1 LLDLRY
7 HGVILY
13 GDMRVVVAKPRGFCA
28 GVERAIE
35 IVEMALE
42 MYGPPIY
49 VRHAIVHNKRV
60 VDSLR
65 QKGAVFVEDLGE
77 INDPEAR
84 VIFSAHGV
92 SPAVIDEAKRRGFQI
107 VDAVCP
113 LVTKVHNEVRHYSE
127 MGYTIILVGHRDH
140 VEVIGTKGEAPD
152 SVVVVESVSEAL
164 AVNVPDPEK
173 VAYVTQ
179 TTLSVDD
186 TKEIVAALERRFPK
200 IAKPSKLDI
209 CYATQNRQDAVKKLA
224 EISDVIFIVGS
235 PESSNS
241 NRLVEVAKSCGVRK
255 AYLIEDTEGLGG
267 VETLER
273 DMTVGISS
281 GASTPEVIIEELLA
295 KLKDLGATTFEEFSL
310 KEESTKFPFPHS
322 LEFSTG

>member
-1 LLDLRY
+1 
-7 HGVILY
+7 
-13 GDMRVVVAKPRGFCA
+13 
-28 GVERAIE
+28 
-35 IVEMALE
+35 

-65 QKGAVFVEDLGE
+65 RKGAVFVEKLDE
-77 INDPEAR
+77 IKDPEAR

-92 SPAVIDEAKRRGFQI
+92 SPAVLDEARRRGFQI

-152 SVVVVESVSEAL
+152 SVVVVESASEAL
-164 AVNVPDPEK
+164 SVNVPDPEK

-186 TKEIVAALERRFPK
+186 TREIIAALVKRFPYICGPDVK
-200 IAKPSKLDI
+200 DI

-241 NRLVEVAKSCGVRK
+241 NRLVEVAKSCGIRK

-267 VETLER
+267 VGVLER
-273 DMTVGISS
+273 GMTVGISS
-281 GASTPEVIIEELLA
+281 GASTPEVIIEELVA
-295 KLKDLGATTFEEFSL
+295 KLRNLGAASFEEFSL

>member
-1 LLDLRY
+1 
-7 HGVILY
+7 
-13 GDMRVVVAKPRGFCA
+13 MRVVVAKPRGFCA

-35 IVEMALE
+35 IVERALE

-65 QKGAVFVEDLGE
+65 QKGAVFVEQLDE
-77 INDPEAR
+77 IKDPASR

-92 SPAVIDEAKRRGFQI
+92 SPSVLEEAKRRGFQI

-113 LVTKVHNEVRHYSE
+113 LVTKVHSEVRHYSE

-140 VEVIGTKGEAPD
+140 VEVIGTQGEAPE

-164 AVNVPDPEK
+164 AVYVSDPEK

-186 TKEIVAALERRFPK
+186 TKEIVTTLEKRFPK
-200 IAKPSKLDI
+200 IEKPSKLDI
-209 CYATQNRQDAVKKLA
+209 CYATQNRQDAVKELA

-241 NRLVEVAKSCGVRK
+241 NRLVEVAKSCGIKK
-255 AYLIEDTEGLGG
+255 AYLIEDTEGLERIG
-267 VETLER
+267 TL
-273 DMTVGISS
+273 DQNITVGISS
-281 GASTPEVIIEELLA
+281 GASTPEVIIKELLS
-295 KLKDLGATTFEEFSL
+295 KLKDLGATNFEELNL

>member
-1 LLDLRY
+1 MLDLLC
-7 HGVILY
+7 HGVIIY
-13 GDMRVVVAKPRGFCA
+13 GDMRVIVAKPRGFCA

-35 IVEMALE
+35 IVERALE

-49 VRHAIVHNKRV
+49 VRHAIVHNRRV

-65 QKGAVFVEDLGE
+65 EKGAVFVEELDE
-77 INDPEAR
+77 IKDPAAR
-84 VIFSAHGV
+84 IIFSAHGV
-92 SPAVIDEAKRRGFQI
+92 SPAVIEEARRRGFQI

-127 MGYTIILVGHRDH
+127 TGYTIILVGHRNH
-140 VEVIGTKGEAPD
+140 VEVIGTKGEAPK
-152 SVVVVESVSEAL
+152 SVVVVESAEEAL
-164 AVNVPDPEK
+164 SVNVPDPGK

-186 TKEIVAALERRFPK
+186 TREIVAALERRFPK
-200 IAKPSKLDI
+200 IVKPSKLDI

-241 NRLVEVAKSCGVRK
+241 NRLVEVAKSCGVRD
-255 AYLIEDTEGLGG
+255 AYLIEDTKGLGNMG
-267 VETLER
+267 DLGK

-295 KLKDLGATTFEEFSL
+295 KLKDMGAATFEEFSL

>member
-1 LLDLRY
+1 
-7 HGVILY
+7 
-13 GDMRVVVAKPRGFCA
+13 MRVVVAKPRGFCA

-35 IVEMALE
+35 IVERALE

-49 VRHAIVHNKRV
+49 VRHAIVHNTRV

-65 QKGAVFVEDLGE
+65 EKGAVFVEELDE
-77 INDPEAR
+77 IRDPAAR

-92 SPAVIDEAKRRGFQI
+92 SPAVIEKARRRGFQI

-113 LVTKVHNEVRHYSE
+113 LVTKVHNEVRDYCE
-127 MGYTIILVGHRDH
+127 AGYTIILVGHRNH

-152 SVVVVESVSEAL
+152 SVVVVESVKEAFS
-164 AVNVPDPEK
+164 VNVPDPEK
-173 VAYVTQ
+173 TAYVTQ

-186 TKEIVAALERRFPK
+186 TREIVEALERRFPE
-200 IAKPSKLDI
+200 IIKPSKLDI

-224 EISDVIFIVGS
+224 EISDIIFIVGS

-241 NRLVEVAKSCGVRK
+241 NRLVEVAKSCGVRN
-255 AYLIEDTEGLGG
+255 AYLIEDIGGLGNMG
-267 VETLER
+267 ALSN
-273 DMTVGISS
+273 DITVGISS

-295 KLKDLGATTFEEFSL
+295 KLKEMGATSFEEFSL

-322 LEFSTG
+322 LEFSTS